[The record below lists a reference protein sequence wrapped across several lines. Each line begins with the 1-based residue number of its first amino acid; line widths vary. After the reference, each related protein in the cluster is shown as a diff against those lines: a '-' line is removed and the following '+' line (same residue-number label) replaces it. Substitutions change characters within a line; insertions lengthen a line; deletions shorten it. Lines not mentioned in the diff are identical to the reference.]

1 MPGAAASSENFV
13 PKWRPRSRKS
23 GPHKLAGSR
32 VPAKVRA
39 ITVKQKFFST
49 GLLVLGAFSCLGDVG
64 DDEYA
69 GILARYGK
77 IHTVA
82 GRGLVDSN
90 GGNDWLESYEGGPA
104 RDAELSEAHNAQ
116 ADVLGNIYIVDK
128 DAHAVRKVTTDG
140 TIHRVA
146 GTNVAGD
153 GSDET
158 QPGVQCAL
166 SIPNGLDVHPD
177 GTCFIFDTGNQKIR
191 RLDPDGRITTVFND
205 PGASFVGR
213 GLWANAQGSVIYY
226 ASGTEVREWTSSVGV
241 RVLADGFSGG
251 LANLTVDPQGR
262 VVVADRTAHSVYR
275 VESDGTKTRI
285 AGNGLATGGG
295 DGQPAIETAME
306 EVRGVAFAPS
316 GGFFTCTHRGSDV
329 WFVDT
334 NGIAHLFINGVRNS
348 SPFSGEG
355 TVASGAGVKLSEVR
369 AINLTPAGD
378 LIVTQSDES
387 TVRIVE
393 NVLGPML
400 GPIRLEID
408 QGVLR
413 VTWSSAWDGGALQ
426 RTGDLA
432 PPQWLTVLAVAAS
445 GRQELWADPNWQSQ
459 SKSFFQLVPAF
470 RWPAP

>member
-1 MPGAAASSENFV
+1 M
-13 PKWRPRSRKS
+13 RPDSQ
-23 GPHKLAGSR
+23 LAGDPSSAR
-32 VPAKVRA
+32 VEA
-39 ITVKQKFFST
+39 IIVKQKLLPT
-49 GLLVLGAFSCLGDVG
+49 GILALGTFWCLADTGG
-64 DDEYA
+64 DEYA

-82 GRGLVDSN
+82 GRGLTDSN

-104 RDAELSEAHNAQ
+104 SEAELSEAHNAQ
-116 ADVLGNIYIVDK
+116 ADVFGNIYIVDK

-158 QPGVQCAL
+158 QPGAECAL

-191 RLDPDGRITTVFND
+191 RLDPDGRITTVFTD
-205 PGASFVGR
+205 PAASLVGR
-213 GLWANAQGSVIYY
+213 GLWANAEGSVIYY
-226 ASGTEVREWTSSVGV
+226 ASGAEVREWTSASGV

-262 VVVADRTAHSVYR
+262 VVVADRTAHAVYR
-275 VESDGTKTRI
+275 VEPDGTKTRI
-285 AGNGLATGGG
+285 AGNGLTTGGG

-355 TVASGAGVKLSEVR
+355 TVASSAGVKLSEVR
-369 AINLTPAGD
+369 AINLTPGGD
-378 LIVTQSDES
+378 LIITQSDES

-393 NVLGPML
+393 NLLAPAIE
-400 GPIRLEID
+400 PIRLGID
-408 QGVLR
+408 AGALEVR
-413 VTWSSAWDGGALQ
+413 WSSAWDGGALQ

-432 PPQWLTVLAVAAS
+432 PPQWFTVLAVAAS

-459 SKSFFQLVPAF
+459 SRSFFRFVPAF

>member
-1 MPGAAASSENFV
+1 LPEVAFLLGYAV
-13 PKWRPRSRKS
+13 
-23 GPHKLAGSR
+23 
-32 VPAKVRA
+32 
-39 ITVKQKFFST
+39 ITVKQKLFST
-49 GLLVLGAFSCLGDVG
+49 GILALGTLSCLGDAG
-64 DDEYA
+64 GDEYA
-69 GILARYGK
+69 QIVARYGK
-77 IHTVA
+77 IHTIA

-116 ADVLGNIYIVDK
+116 ADVSGNVYIVDK

-153 GSDET
+153 GSDDP
-158 QPGVQCAL
+158 QPGNECAL
-166 SIPNGLDVHPD
+166 AIPNGLDVHPD
-177 GTCFIFDTGNQKIR
+177 GTCFIFDTGNRKIR
-191 RLDPDGRITTVFND
+191 RLDPDGRISTVFSD
-205 PGASFVGR
+205 PGASLVGR
-213 GLWANAQGSVIYY
+213 GLWANPEGSLIYY
-226 ASGTEVREWTSSVGV
+226 ASGTEVREWTSSGGI

-275 VESDGTKTRI
+275 IEADGTKTRI

-295 DGQPAIETAME
+295 DGQAAIETAME

-316 GGFFTCTHRGSDV
+316 GGFFTCSHRGSDV

-355 TVASGAGVKLSEVR
+355 TVASSEGIKLSEVR

-378 LIVTQSDES
+378 LIITHSDES

-393 NVLGPML
+393 NLLPPAIEPLRLGIEEAML
-400 GPIRLEID
+400 HVR
-408 QGVLR
+408 
-413 VTWSSAWDGGALQ
+413 WSSGWDGGALQ
-426 RTGDLA
+426 RTGDLT
-432 PPQWLTVLAVAAS
+432 PPQWFTVMAVAAS
-445 GRQELWADPNWQSQ
+445 GRQELWTDPNWQSQ
-459 SKSFFQLVPAF
+459 STSFFRFVPAF